1 MSPYVLYSVFVVIF
15 GLFIT
20 GESKLPITSCK
31 RDSDN
36 YSACLKRYLEETWPQ
51 LIKGYPE
58 INFPSLD
65 PLYYKYGIIVF
76 NSGEINAE
84 VILSDTT
91 ATGLSRAN
99 FYDVRTHFLDNN
111 FRLEIDVLVPQIII
125 EGEVKLNGTLGG
137 IFRIADKAHFNVT
150 ADDVKATWDLTGRVV
165 NDTWTVEHV
174 RVLPTIKKLKVYF
187 DDLFHGNKQFNDL
200 AIIFVNEFWPAL
212 YRVMLPL
219 TSNVWDPWLTGIV
232 NNIFLNI
239 PFSELFP

>member
-137 IFRIADKAHFNVT
+137 IFRIADKGTVIIILFFNSIINRIRR
-150 ADDVKATWDLTGRVV
+150 AQRS
-165 NDTWTVEHV
+165 
-174 RVLPTIKKLKVYF
+174 IYKVYF
-187 DDLFHGNKQFNDL
+187 Y
-200 AIIFVNEFWPAL
+200 I
-212 YRVMLPL
+212 
-219 TSNVWDPWLTGIV
+219 
-232 NNIFLNI
+232 
-239 PFSELFP
+239 